1 MTIEV
6 KVAQAKTH
14 LSELLSKV
22 EAGEEVVISRGN
34 QPIARLVRIENRQDR
49 IAAIEA
55 LRAERARHKPV
66 SSEEIREF
74 RDEGRRWK

>member
-14 LSELLSKV
+14 LSELLTRV
-22 EAGEEVVISRGN
+22 EAGEEVIISRGN
-34 QPIARLVRIENRQDR
+34 EPIARLVRVETREDR

-55 LRAERARHKPV
+55 LKVERARHKPV
-66 SSEEIREF
+66 SSEEVRQW
-74 RDEGRRWK
+74 RDEGRR